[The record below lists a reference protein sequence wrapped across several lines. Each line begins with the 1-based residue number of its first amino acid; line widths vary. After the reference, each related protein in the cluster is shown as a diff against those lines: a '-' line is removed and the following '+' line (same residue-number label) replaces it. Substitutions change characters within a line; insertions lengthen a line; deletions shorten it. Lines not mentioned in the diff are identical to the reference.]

1 MVLVEIGRTHHGTA
15 KNFFTANDKIIL
27 DIFLNWCNC
36 RRKHWKSDEISKKY
50 DLPHCRSSEINVRNV
65 FICIKIAQSIH
76 WCTIAQCCV
85 SKLYELKQ
93 ELILVISLLQSSF
106 SVPSEESVFQIL
118 LMTLLPSD
126 YQTVFYAED
135 WAYKSFSLSLWNSAT
150 FWISQKSSLLKVIS
164 SILHYKI

>member
-1 MVLVEIGRTHHGTA
+1 MVLVKIGRTHHGTA
-15 KNFFTANDKIIL
+15 KTFFTAKDKIIL
-27 DIFLNWCNC
+27 DISLNWCNC

-50 DLPHCRSSEINVRNV
+50 DLPHCRSYEINVRNV

-76 WCTIAQCCV
+76 WCTLAQCCV

-93 ELILVISLLQSSF
+93 ELISVISLLQSRF

-126 YQTVFYAED
+126 YQTVFLCR
-135 WAYKSFSLSLWNSAT
+135 LSLEKLLIVTLKFSYILNKPEKFTA
-150 FWISQKSSLLKVIS
+150 KSNKQYITL
-164 SILHYKI
+164 